1 MDAMNHHENS
11 GNNGAMNKNRGRK
24 GTIEWRFEE
33 KIPRLSACRFIIHIT
48 QPATDWVFSSLPLI
62 IKAKE
67 QHGHGPIHIEAFD
80 FLGLAVHERKI
91 RGIKYI
97 PCFNI
102 EMGL

>member
-1 MDAMNHHENS
+1 MAFRRKNS
-11 GNNGAMNKNRGRK
+11 P
-24 GTIEWRFEE
+24 IERMSFHYSYY
-33 KIPRLSACRFIIHIT
+33 PTRHRLGVLKST
-48 QPATDWVFSSLPLI
+48 TD